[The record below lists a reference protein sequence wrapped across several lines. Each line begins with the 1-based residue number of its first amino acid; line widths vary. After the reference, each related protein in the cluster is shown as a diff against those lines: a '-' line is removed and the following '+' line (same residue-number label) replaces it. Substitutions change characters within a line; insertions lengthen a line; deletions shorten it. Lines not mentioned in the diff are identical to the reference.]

1 MCISLL
7 SIKIIKKKYF
17 QKDKR
22 RHDVIVFNRY
32 WGKKNLS
39 EKSNK
44 NIEPVGFLLLFK
56 NNKNKNELNK

>member
-1 MCISLL
+1 MMSLFL
-7 SIKIIKKKYF
+7 TGTGK
-17 QKDKR
+17 
-22 RHDVIVFNRY
+22 
-32 WGKKNLS
+32 KKNLS